1 MLDDIK
7 DTSLSAWLRAATQK
21 RLGRDYIYDQFEAA
35 KTALIVVDMQN
46 FFMKEGFLA
55 ACPMAIDTV
64 PAVNRMAQK
73 LRQKGGAVVWIQTT
87 AEPEATKDWDVYQGL
102 YTPENWQRRN
112 VELAES
118 HEGYELWSGL
128 EALPDDIYVKKTRF
142 SAFIHG
148 SSDLDAQLKARDI
161 DTQLIAGVATG
172 ICCESTARDGMMLN
186 YKTTMVVDCL
196 AAKTQDEHENGL
208 KGIFGQFCDV
218 QTVDEITARLK

>member
-7 DTSLSAWLRAATQK
+7 DSSLDTWLRSATQK
-21 RLGRDYIYDQFEAA
+21 RLGRDYIYDNFEAA

-46 FFMKEGFLA
+46 FFMKQGFLA

-64 PAVNRMAQK
+64 PAVNRMAQN
-73 LRQKGGAVVWIQTT
+73 LRQKGGVVVWIQTT
-87 AEPEATKDWDVYQGL
+87 AEPEATKDWGVYQAL
-102 YTPENWQRRN
+102 FTPENWQRRN

-118 HEGYELWSGL
+118 HEGYALWSEL

-142 SAFIHG
+142 SALIHG
-148 SSDLDAQLKARDI
+148 SSDLDAKLKARNI

-196 AAKTQDEHENGL
+196 AAKTQEEHENGL

-218 QTVDEITARLK
+218 QTVDEITERLT